1 MWALQVGSV
10 QYATEEEQRAITN
23 SSRKNEEAGPKQKW
37 HLVVDAS
44 GGESKVQC
52 CKVQYCIG
60 TWNFRSMNQG
70 KLNVVT
76 QKMAILNI
84 HILGLSELKCMEMGQ
99 FNSGDHYIYYSGQ
112 ESLKRNEVA
121 HSQQKSP
128 KCSIWVQSQKRQN
141 DLGLFPMQTIQYQS
155 NPSLCPNCCCQRSW
169 SCLVLWRPTKPSRT
183 NTRKR
188 CPFHHW
194 GLECKV
200 GSQEIPRITGKFCLG
215 MQHEAGQRLTVL
227 SREHAGHSKHSFPI
241 TWDDFTHGHHHM
253 VNTEIRLIVFFAAE
267 DGEALY
273 SQEKQDLELT
283 CGPDPY

>member
-84 HILGLSELKCMEMGQ
+84 HILRLSELKCMEMGE
-99 FNSGDHYIYYSGQ
+99 FNSDDHYIYYGGQ

-141 DLGLFPMQTIQYQS
+141 DLGLFPRQTIQCQS
-155 NPSLCPNCCCQRSW
+155 NPSLCPKCCCQRSW

-200 GSQEIPRITGKFCLG
+200 GSQETPRITGKFCLG
-215 MQHEAGQRLTVL
+215 MQHEAGQRLTEFCQENMLVI
-227 SREHAGHSKHSFPI
+227 AN
-241 TWDDFTHGHHHM
+241 TH
-253 VNTEIRLIVFFAAE
+253 F
-267 DGEALY
+267 
-273 SQEKQDLELT
+273 Q
-283 CGPDPY
+283 